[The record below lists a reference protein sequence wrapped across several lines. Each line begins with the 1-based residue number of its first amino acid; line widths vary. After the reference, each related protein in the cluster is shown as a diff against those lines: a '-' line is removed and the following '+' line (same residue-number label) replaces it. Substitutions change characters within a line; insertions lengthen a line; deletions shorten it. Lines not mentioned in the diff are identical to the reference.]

1 MVGRCRMVLLLRLS
15 YIVMNEAR
23 EAGVVEV
30 ITLVV
35 QWTRDGAAYFV
46 RDDLPIVGGGL

>member
-1 MVGRCRMVLLLRLS
+1 MVLLLRLS

-23 EAGVVEV
+23 EAGVEV